1 MIRVGVIRG
10 GISSEYDVSLA
21 TGGTVLSH
29 LRSDKMSGKYKPI
42 DILIDKNGAW
52 HTNGRP
58 TTLDQVSDS
67 VDVVFNALHG
77 DFGEDG
83 SLQKILDQAGI
94 PYTGSTAYPSSIGYN
109 KALAKE
115 QFESL
120 GINTPRSIF
129 YRPQEEGDLVS
140 IEERAKD
147 RATHIWK
154 KIPPPWVVKPASS
167 GSSFGVKICRT
178 YPELVS
184 ALIAGIEDATDLLV
198 EEMIEGKEATVAV
211 VEGFRGMPVYTLPPI
226 EIRIPSSKAFFDY
239 DAKYTGISEEICP
252 GNFTMAEKKELER
265 LASLI
270 HTGLGLSHYSRSDF
284 IIHPKKGIYALEVNT
299 LPGLTDTSLTPKAL
313 VAVGSTLPEFLD
325 HILTLAMRKRL
336 TM

>member
-1 MIRVGVIRG
+1 MIRIGVIRG
-10 GISSEYDVSLA
+10 GISKEYDVSLA

-29 LRSDKMSGKYKPI
+29 LRSDTLKKKYIPF
-42 DILIDKNGAW
+42 DILIDKSGAW
-52 HTNGRP
+52 HMNGRP
-58 TTLDQVSDS
+58 TTLDQVSNS

-83 SLQKILDQAGI
+83 SLQQLLDQAGI

-115 QFESL
+115 QFTLL
-120 GINTPRSIF
+120 GINTPRSVF
-129 YRPQEEGDLVS
+129 YRPQEEDDLES
-140 IEERAKD
+140 INDRAKD

-178 YPELVS
+178 YSELVS
-184 ALIAGIEDATDLLV
+184 ALIASMEERIDLLI
-198 EEMIEGKEATVAV
+198 EELIEGKEATVAV
-211 VEGFRGMPVYTLPPI
+211 VEEFRGMPTYTLPPI
-226 EIRIPSSKAFFDY
+226 EIRIPSSKSFFDY

-252 GNFTMAEKKELER
+252 GNFTMTEKKELER
-265 LASLI
+265 LAGLI
-270 HTGLGLSHYSRSDF
+270 HNGLNLSHYSRSDF

-299 LPGLTDTSLTPKAL
+299 LPGLTDASLTPKAL
-313 VAVGSTLPEFLD
+313 TAVGSTLPEFLD
-325 HILTLAMRKRL
+325 HIISLALRPKFII
-336 TM
+336 